1 MGLNTDPVRAILH
14 IAVCVYLFYNIA
26 ISYFRLGV
34 RQLGVTEKYENAEA
48 LLFPSV
54 TMCPM
59 VFVNNDTLNEAVLNS
74 IYNTICLCCYSAPAR
89 HGMGA
94 HKKNTIRNASNY
106 SVKWVILTEKLFC
119 IKIGWADI

>member
-1 MGLNTDPVRAILH
+1 MGSNTDPVRAILH

-59 VFVNNDTLNEAVLNS
+59 VFANNETLNEAVLNS
-74 IYNTICLCCYSAPAR
+74 NSA
-89 HGMGA
+89 
-94 HKKNTIRNASNY
+94 KLWFNNISNHSTKLLTLKHTY
-106 SVKWVILTEKLFC
+106 VKE
-119 IKIGWADI
+119 GR